1 MAIDNKNKEE
11 IRLLYDE
18 KYKDNVE
25 KDIVF
30 EIYNKNELNLERLQ
44 FIIENCTEYMN
55 INSSL
60 IKELMKNNNKELL
73 EILLKYHLKFF
84 DNEFILNLLKKYE
97 SKTPMTD
104 SELFFLLN
112 DNKYKIST
120 ELGENFEQYDSSYY
134 LFNAYKLWKCHYN
147 KLFIKTWS
155 KYNDKR

>member
-97 SKTPMTD
+97 SKTPMT
-104 SELFFLLN
+104 S
-112 DNKYKIST
+112 I
-120 ELGENFEQYDSSYY
+120 
-134 LFNAYKLWKCHYN
+134 
-147 KLFIKTWS
+147 
-155 KYNDKR
+155 